1 MTPKQ
6 KLIVQATYEQIQ
18 PNLLMVTER
27 FYSRLFRQDE
37 SLEKLFNNS
46 RHRQAHEFSEAL
58 SELVRR
64 LDDPRELSRYLR
76 ALAKHHEQFNLSEE
90 HYVEVG
96 KAYVFAIRHALGGNF
111 NRSIANAWNCFF
123 REIGKM
129 VSVDDD

>member
-6 KLIVQATYEQIQ
+6 KLIVQSTFEQIK
-18 PNLLMVTER
+18 PNLQIVTER

-37 SLEKLFNNS
+37 ALEKLFNNS
-46 RHRQAHEFSEAL
+46 RHKQAHDFSEAL
-58 SELVRR
+58 TEIVNR
-64 LDDPRELSRYLR
+64 LDNPPELSRYLR

-96 KAYVFAIRHALGGNF
+96 KAYVFAIRHALRGNF
-111 NRSIANAWNCFF
+111 NRSIANAWNRFF
-123 REIGKM
+123 REIGEL